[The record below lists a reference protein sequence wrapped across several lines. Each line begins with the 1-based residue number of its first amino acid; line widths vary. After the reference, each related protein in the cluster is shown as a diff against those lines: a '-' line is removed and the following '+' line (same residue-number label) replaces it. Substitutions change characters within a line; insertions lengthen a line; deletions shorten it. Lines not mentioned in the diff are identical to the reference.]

1 MPAVVICTEQFNVL
15 AKTVMRAQN
24 VPESIGIHIGRNPE
38 FISDEDLMKVAD
50 RVVLEVIARLS
61 GKQHA

>member
-1 MPAVVICTEQFNVL
+1 ML

-50 RVVLEVIARLS
+50 RVVLQVIARLS
-61 GKQHA
+61 GKQQA